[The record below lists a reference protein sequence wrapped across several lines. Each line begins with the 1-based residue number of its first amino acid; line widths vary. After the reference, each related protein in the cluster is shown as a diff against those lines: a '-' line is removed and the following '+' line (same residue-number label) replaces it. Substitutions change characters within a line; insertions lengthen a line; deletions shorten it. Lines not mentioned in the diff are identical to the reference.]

1 MKSYFYNQ
9 IYITAKNA
17 RAELYLIEYFES
29 INLKYNIDDFGSFK
43 ISYPEFF
50 IRPRENEV
58 DLIIID
64 DNSKMIDYF
73 LVNKGNFRIKY
84 NKYKKEDDNF
94 IRLYDFYDNF
104 FADGLFLSDRG
115 EVVCPKTLIFPK
127 NKGCPTN
134 IKIKDIDLNQ
144 YKTYYRFYS
153 TPSEEEDSLK
163 HKHYDLLFMGLL
175 IDNNKLE
182 KYIYQEY
189 CKEYEKVPKFI

>member
-58 DLIIID
+58 NLRIID
-64 DNSKMIDYF
+64 DNSKIINYF

-84 NKYKKEDDNF
+84 FKYKKEDDNF

-104 FADGLFLSDRG
+104 FAGGLFLSDRG
-115 EVVCPKTLIFPK
+115 EVVCPITLIFPK
-127 NKGCPTN
+127 NGGYLTN

-144 YKTYYRFYS
+144 YKTYYRCYS
-153 TPSEEEDSLK
+153 TSLEDSQAK

-189 CKEYEKVPKFI
+189 CKEYEKVSKFI

>member
-50 IRPRENEV
+50 IRPEENEV
-58 DLIIID
+58 NLRIID
-64 DNSKMIDYF
+64 DNSKIIDYF
-73 LVNKGNFRIKY
+73 LVNNGNFRIKY
-84 NKYKKEDDNF
+84 NDNDNEYNF
-94 IRLYDFYDNF
+94 IKLYNFYDNF
-104 FADGLFLSDRG
+104 FAGGLFLSDRG
-115 EVVCPKTLIFPK
+115 EVVCPITLIFSK
-127 NKGCPTN
+127 NKGYLTN
-134 IKIKDIDLNQ
+134 TKIKDIDLNQ
-144 YKTYYRFYS
+144 YKTYYRCYS
-153 TPSEEEDSLK
+153 DFLEDSLAK

-182 KYIYQEY
+182 KYVYQEY